1 MEFSADVKEYLIQQI
16 CMSESTQEAIFL
28 YRAGKHFL
36 PNCKFIFASDRGTDP
51 GFSVNREFSEGAV
64 VRSLFHSSRLL
75 VLDELT
81 LREMDGGGATFP
93 IDYSI
98 SLDTQALSYL
108 EPFMAGNVSKLP
120 KDYAEV
126 FEFIAQDNVFVDPLP
141 YCQENLKNLRDHDK
155 AEKIFKKLKSYEV
168 LRNIDERLLSMSG
181 VVRSKLTDLEV
192 ERNTQ
197 EHMSRMYMSLEDAR
211 LMERI
216 AFRQRFMYCQLLKM
230 VVINFKNAQDTVFSK
245 VCRFLEFCDQSLATM
260 GAREIAVA
268 KKYFAQGQNFKF
280 FGKIQKNRPDIF
292 SALDGMA
299 WDLWHIRQLE
309 ESMTLIPDPR
319 ARYFFPSLLTFDK
332 RFVEVMDL
340 YPLRS
345 LAYVEGESMPMP
357 FYSGDWFTLVAD
369 QPEQQNSIAERYYS
383 LDAKRSR
390 EARRDGCERNVSSVI
405 DELERELS
413 EFSQNAKKLN

>member
-1 MEFSADVKEYLIQQI
+1 MEFPADVKEYLIQQI
-16 CMSESTQEAIFL
+16 CMSESTQDAILL

-36 PNCKFIFASDRGTDP
+36 SGCKFIFASDRGTDP
-51 GFSVNREFSEGAV
+51 GYSVNREFSAGAV

-75 VLDELT
+75 VLDDLT

-108 EPFMAGNVSKLP
+108 EPFMVGNVSKLP

-126 FEFIAQDNVFVDPLP
+126 FKFIAQDNVFVDPIP
-141 YCQENLKNLRDHDK
+141 YCQENLKNLRFPDK
-155 AEKIFKKLKSYEV
+155 AEKIFNKIKSYEI
-168 LRNIDERLLSMSG
+168 LRHLDGRLLSVSG
-181 VVRSKLTDLEV
+181 IVRSKLTDLEI
-192 ERNTQ
+192 ERNAQ
-197 EHMSRMYMSLEDAR
+197 KHMSRMYMSLEDAR

-216 AFRQRFMYCQLLKM
+216 SFRQRFMYCQLLKM
-230 VVINFKNAQDTVFSK
+230 ALINFTGSQDTVYGK
-245 VCRFLEFCDQSLATM
+245 VCRFLDFCDQSLATM

-268 KKYFAQGQNFKF
+268 KRYFTQGQKFRF
-280 FGKIQKNRPDIF
+280 FGKIQKNKPDMF
-292 SALDGMA
+292 GTLDGMA
-299 WDLWHIRQLE
+299 WDLWHVRQLE
-309 ESMTLIPDPR
+309 ESMTLAPDSR

-332 RFVEVMDL
+332 RFIEVMDL

-357 FYSGDWFTLVAD
+357 FYSGDWFALVAD
-369 QPEQQNSIAERYYS
+369 YPEEQNSIAERYYS

-390 EARRDGCERNVSSVI
+390 QARRSGCEKNLDVII
-405 DELERELS
+405 DELERELIKIS
-413 EFSQNAKKLN
+413 PGSNKLS